1 VKKKKTIS
9 IFGESNTRVLFKE
22 SRYFLLDINACFG
35 ANAMQHTML
44 LWLFIY
50 RNISKIV
57 FECFY
62 KSFGWLPSR
71 I

>member
-1 VKKKKTIS
+1 MKKKKTIS

-44 LWLFIY
+44 L
-50 RNISKIV
+50 
-57 FECFY
+57 
-62 KSFGWLPSR
+62 
-71 I
+71 